1 MVDGTERGKVV
12 NICADSKCQTHHN
25 NHASGRYQA
34 SPEEKARRRA
44 ELKRQR
50 VDQATKEKVL
60 DGILAKVQKDGI
72 DRDTLRIVAQEFSS
86 RLWHELRK
94 KLVPRCGLA
103 PVKLQYGQDFETPLK
118 KYLKTCDDKMLDRVL
133 VEMTVAA
140 DVWNP
145 PGIGSRA
152 EGPLMALAKHHG
164 VNAKKIEAEIK
175 AQFGQEKAAQKPK
188 KATTETGNYDKCSL
202 RKRMASNAKGVKIPK
217 GSGKCT
223 REGGLCVAKMKGG
236 KKE

>member
-1 MVDGTERGKVV
+1 MGLGEPIKFDNVVQQIEANPVGIQVQDIELPERQGGDEFAVV
-12 NICADSKCQTHHN
+12 TVEIDS
-25 NHASGRYQA
+25 
-34 SPEEKARRRA
+34 
-44 ELKRQR
+44 
-50 VDQATKEKVL
+50 
-60 DGILAKVQKDGI
+60 
-72 DRDTLRIVAQEFSS
+72 
-86 RLWHELRK
+86 
-94 KLVPRCGLA
+94 
-103 PVKLQYGQDFETPLK
+103 LQV
-118 KYLKTCDDKMLDRVL
+118 DDKMLDRML

-145 PGIGSRA
+145 PGMGSRV
-152 EGPLMALAKHHG
+152 EGPLMVLAKYHG